1 MRGLAVNKLL
11 RITRKLLDISTTDPD
26 DARRRKLLNILT
38 LFVLVGTFVAVGA
51 TLIFPAL
58 GLAPPPPTVNIL
70 GLEIPLIVTGLLQAL
85 VGTGIIYTIN
95 RYWSGDVASS
105 LFLLL
110 ITVSILTSPNAL
122 SSDVILSFA
131 IPIVTA
137 SFLLRPYASF
147 IMTGLIS
154 LGAALIGI
162 NTPGVGLQVGPMLT
176 FLLIALVSW
185 IAARSLENALASL
198 RTLNREL
205 DQRVVER
212 TQELASA
219 LAREQ
224 TEANKNQAILKS
236 IADGVI
242 VFDKENQA
250 IVANPAVAN
259 LLGQPFDEIIGRDIE
274 TLMSDE
280 VQPDDQ
286 RIITDLLEESDTAH
300 SGIKLKWGNKTLSV
314 SIAPVRDPS
323 HRVSGTV
330 AVFRDFT
337 REAEIDRLKSTFIS
351 IASHELRTPLNAILG
366 YTEMLQQ
373 AVYGSLSNKQYDIVE
388 RVMAN
393 AGRLLSLANNLLDQ
407 AQMEAG
413 KLTLTVAAFT
423 PTDLIKSMH
432 HVMDVMARTKGL
444 TLTSHIA
451 DDVPTTLYGDQQRL
465 HQILINLVNNAIKFT
480 DYGTVSVRF
489 YMPNADHW
497 AMAVSDTGHGIPAEA
512 RAYIFEPF
520 RQANDPITRNSKGA
534 GLGLSIVKQLITLM
548 KGKITLESQVGRGS
562 TFTIVLPLAV
572 EEMNSEYQPSA

>member
-1 MRGLAVNKLL
+1 MRGLAVNKIL
-11 RITRKLLDISTTDPD
+11 RIARKLLDISTTDPD

-38 LFVLVGTFVAVGA
+38 LFVLVGTFVATGA

-58 GLAPPPPTVNIL
+58 GLAPPPPTIDIL
-70 GLEIPLIVTGLLQAL
+70 GLETPLIFTGLLQAL
-85 VGTGIIYTIN
+85 VGTGIVYAIN
-95 RYWSGDVASS
+95 RYWSGEVASS

-110 ITVSILTSPNAL
+110 LTVSILTSPNAL
-122 SSDVILSFA
+122 SSDIILSFA

-154 LGAALIGI
+154 LGTALIGM
-162 NTPGVGLQVGPMLT
+162 NTPGVGLQVGPMMT

-198 RTLNREL
+198 RALNREL

-212 TQELASA
+212 TQELARA

-224 TEANKNQAILKS
+224 TEANKNQAILES

-242 VFDKENQA
+242 VFGKENQA
-250 IVANPAVAN
+250 IVANPAVAS
-259 LLGQPFDEIIGRDIE
+259 LLGQPFDEIIGRNIE
-274 TLMSDE
+274 TLMGDR
-280 VQPDDQ
+280 VQPEDQ
-286 RIITDLLEESDTAH
+286 RTVVDLLEASDTAH
-300 SGIKLKWGNKTLSV
+300 SGIKLEWGNKTLSV

-323 HRVSGTV
+323 RRVSGTV

-337 REAEIDRLKSTFIS
+337 KEAEIDRLKSTFIS

-423 PTDLIKSMH
+423 PTDLTKSVH
-432 HVMDVMARTKGL
+432 HMMDVMARTKGL
-444 TLTSHIA
+444 ALTSRIA
-451 DDVPTTLYGDQQRL
+451 DDVPATLYGDQQRL

-480 DYGTVSVRF
+480 DHGTVSMRF
-489 YMPNADHW
+489 YMPDANHW
-497 AMAVSDTGHGIPAEA
+497 AVAVSDTGHGIPTEA
-512 RAYIFEPF
+512 QTYIFEPF

-534 GLGLSIVKQLITLM
+534 GLGLSIVKQLVTLM
-548 KGKITLESQVGRGS
+548 QGKITLESQIGRGS
-562 TFTIVLPLAV
+562 TFTIVLPLTV
-572 EEMNSEYQPSA
+572 EEMNSE